1 MVSYVLDRQEQ
12 NFAGFDY
19 AKKKQTLFTRII
31 YAPSTLAVKK
41 DISSSRNE
49 LNPSVLRADD
59 R

>member
-1 MVSYVLDRQEQ
+1 MVFYVLDREEQ

-19 AKKKQTLFTRII
+19 AKNKKTLFTRII

-41 DISSSRNE
+41 VISSSRNE